1 VPSPAETDDAIVLRS
16 VDYGEADRIIT
27 LLTRRRGRVSAL
39 ARSARKSKRRFP
51 GALEG
56 FAWISVELSFGRGS
70 LATLHTARVTRS
82 FPRLLGDLTRLNTAG
97 ALLRLARDLV
107 PEDVAEEETFDA
119 VAEMLQALNEGDVPC
134 APYEVAF
141 RARFLA
147 LCGVAPLLAACGGC
161 GKVPAEGKIAGFDAR
176 RGCLVCRACGGG
188 STRVAAKVRR
198 LLMRA
203 IDGEV
208 EAVAREGWTAG
219 ELREALQL
227 LEEFVEH
234 RVQR

>member
-1 VPSPAETDDAIVLRS
+1 VPPAETDDAIVLRS

-39 ARSARKSKRRFP
+39 ARAARKSKRRFA

-56 FAWISVELSFGRGS
+56 FAWLSVELSFGRGQLAS
-70 LATLHTARVTRS
+70 LQTARVTRT

-97 ALLRLARDLV
+97 ALLRMARDFL
-107 PEDVAEEETFDA
+107 PEDVQEEETFEA
-119 VAEMLQALNEGDVPC
+119 VAGMLAALDEADVNC
-134 APYEVAF
+134 AAYEVQF
-141 RARFLA
+141 RARFLG

-161 GKVPAEGKIAGFDAR
+161 GKVPAEGKAAGFDPR

-188 STRVAAKVRR
+188 TEVISARVRGM
-198 LLMRA
+198 LMRA
-203 IDGEV
+203 IEGEEV
-208 EAVAREGWTAG
+208 WLEWSKREV
-219 ELREALQL
+219 REASLL
-227 LEEFVEH
+227 LEEFLRH